1 MNCLNLKID
10 NSEVICKKKTNNEDK
25 KDFIFKNTK
34 LEKTCLGRMMI
45 EEMLNSYLSITMRE
59 GMFHYNILGLNL
71 KGIK

>member
-1 MNCLNLKID
+1 L
-10 NSEVICKKKTNNEDK
+10 KKKTNNEDK

-45 EEMLNSYLSITMRE
+45 EEMLKSYLSITMRE